1 MAGAAE
7 RMKLMRQRRRV
18 RGLRELRIVVADP
31 RSRAVRRRVAKQV
44 ASLDPARERDALQWI
59 ETVSEFDADAS
70 GDLVTV
76 AAAGDYGKPRPAVIV
91 QTDAFPESHASV
103 VVCQLTSELAD
114 APDFRVTI
122 EPTPENGLRATSQ
135 VMADKPVTLNAN
147 ASGGKSDNG
156 DQDMARIGIA
166 LAFVLGLAD

>member
-1 MAGAAE
+1 MQ
-7 RMKLMRQRRRV
+7 MRR
-18 RGLRELRIVVADP
+18 
-31 RSRAVRRRVAKQV
+31 
-44 ASLDPARERDALQWI
+44 
-59 ETVSEFDADAS
+59 

-103 VVCQLTSELAD
+103 VVCQLTSDLVD

-122 EPTPENGLRATSQ
+122 EPKPENGLRLKSQ
-135 VMADKPVTLNAN
+135 VMADKPVTMRRERIGQKIGRLGN
-147 ASGGKSDNG
+147 
-156 DQDMARIGIA
+156 QDMARLGIA